1 LNINPLNNGGA
12 SFNDFPDS
20 LINSFSSHDWTSTEV
35 EVFTLDH
42 VFHNQGLTSVDII
55 KIDVEGFEIPVIVG
69 AIELVKVYL
78 PDLYVEVSS
87 NSSKVDSVLSILPSS
102 YNAFYPDGVIY
113 YRGDPVRNDM
123 LFSSINTLLV

>member
-1 LNINPLNNGGA
+1 
-12 SFNDFPDS
+12 
-20 LINSFSSHDWTSTEV
+20 
-35 EVFTLDH
+35 
-42 VFHNQGLTSVDII
+42 
-55 KIDVEGFEIPVIVG
+55 VG

-113 YRGDPVRNDM
+113 YRGYPVRNDM